1 MVSPRTGKRLLG
13 WSRRLYLLEGAES
26 SKYWSRGK
34 SSTCTIALL
43 QYFGYPYSFDS
54 AFERYKRERER
65 EGETETED
73 RKKLHCLNPE

>member
-65 EGETETED
+65 ERRRQKTE
-73 RKKLHCLNPE
+73 RNSIV